1 MYKSI
6 KHYGHEQGLSCCF
19 RQWRA
24 ESHCN
29 LLHGY
34 AIAVTLTF
42 ACNTLDERNWCQ
54 DFGGLSKVKDYLK
67 RTFDHK
73 LLVACDDPHID
84 EIAGLQGLGLADVL
98 VVQDVGCEAFA
109 EMIFMAVHHCIPEL
123 THANARVLLESVE
136 VKEHN
141 GNSAI
146 YSY

>member
-24 ESHCN
+24 ESHCK

-42 ACNTLDERNWCQ
+42 SCQSLDERNWCQ
-54 DFGGLSKVKDYLK
+54 DFGGLGKVKDYLK

-73 LLVACDDPHID
+73 LLVASDDPQLD
-84 EIAGLQGLGLADVL
+84 ELAGLQGLGLADVL
-98 VVQDVGCEAFA
+98 VVERVGCEAFA
-109 EMIFMAVHHCIPEL
+109 YMIYEAVHHCIPEL
-123 THANARVLLESVE
+123 TYANARVILESVE

-146 YSY
+146 YSV